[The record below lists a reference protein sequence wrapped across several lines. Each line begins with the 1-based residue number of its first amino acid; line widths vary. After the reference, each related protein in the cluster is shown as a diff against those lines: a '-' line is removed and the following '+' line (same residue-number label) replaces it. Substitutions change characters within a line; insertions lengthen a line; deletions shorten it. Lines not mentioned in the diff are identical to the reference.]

1 MKLILSLFTLT
12 LTGMSTLSVNAETK
26 NYNKIYESEGQKFTV
41 ETLTQQEDVI
51 WGFDFLSPKDI
62 IFTER
67 KGALKRF
74 HLDSKK
80 IENISG
86 LPKVAAI
93 GQGGLLD
100 VRVLPQ
106 DAKRVYLT
114 YTAPAEKKQTTTA
127 LAVATLDGSNL
138 KDLKTIFT
146 AHAATS
152 ESIHYGSRIEFDDK
166 GYLWITIGD
175 RNTRK
180 NVQSLEYHNGKTIRL
195 KLDGS
200 IPQDNPFVKNK
211 SARPEIWSLG
221 HRSPQGLVRNPQT
234 GDLWLSEMGPRGGDE
249 LNLIKPGFNYGW
261 PEVTYGREYWGP
273 KIGVQQ
279 KEGTEPPITYW
290 VPSIS
295 PSGMTY
301 YNSTVFPKWQG
312 NLFLANLSSTHL
324 RRLAMEGHRI
334 AKQEELLSELGLRIR
349 NVRPGPDG
357 FLYLSTDEGHLMRLV
372 PATSEKAV
380 NSKN

>member
-1 MKLILSLFTLT
+1 MKLIRSLFTLT
-12 LTGMSTLSVNAETK
+12 LTGISSFTVNAQTK
-26 NYNKIYESEGQKFTV
+26 NNKVYESEGQKFTV

-51 WGFDFLSPKDI
+51 WGFDFLSPKEI

-86 LPKVAAI
+86 LPKVEAI

-106 DAKRVYLT
+106 DAKRIYLT

-127 LAVATLDGSNL
+127 LAVATLDGSTL

-146 AHAATS
+146 AHSPTS

-166 GYLWITIGD
+166 GHLWTTIGD

-200 IPQDNPFVKNK
+200 VPHDNPFVKNK

-234 GDLWLSEMGPRGGDE
+234 GDLWLTEMGPRGGDE
-249 LNLIKPGFNYGW
+249 LNLIKPGLNYGW

-273 KIGVQQ
+273 KIGVQK

-312 NLFLANLSSTHL
+312 SLFLANLSSTHL

-380 NSKN
+380 NTKN